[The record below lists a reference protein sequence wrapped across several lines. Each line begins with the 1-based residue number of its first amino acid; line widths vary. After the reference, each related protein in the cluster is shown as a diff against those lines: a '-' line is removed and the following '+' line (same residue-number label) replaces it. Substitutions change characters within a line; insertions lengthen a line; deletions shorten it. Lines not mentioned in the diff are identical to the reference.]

1 MMGYIEQLIVF
12 LLFLSGLAA
21 IIAGIDTL
29 YQYGYEVWWRIK
41 RARARRRQQ
50 KQKQV
55 RGPAHVRPSTM
66 TRTCVRLRRPAHCP
80 PLREK

>member
-1 MMGYIEQLIVF
+1 MMGYIAQLIVF

-21 IIAGIDTL
+21 IIAGLDTL

-50 KQKQV
+50 KQA
-55 RGPAHVRPSTM
+55 RGPAHARPSAM
-66 TRTCVRLRRPAHCP
+66 ARTCSRLRRPAHCAP
-80 PLREK
+80 FREKSR